1 MSAPLIDWDAI
12 LRRHSAELV
21 DAATRLFSVGGP
33 FRVSAED
40 MAAGTSRPVAEAE
53 ALLNELS
60 PPLEKEL
67 VLACPKCRTELTD
80 DEPSLD
86 VCPDC
91 RQPFADNGGVL
102 QLSGF
107 VYRAPRSR
115 DVIWALALHGMNTR
129 GAWQEEFNWR
139 VSTAYGRSVPVAI
152 YKYGL
157 VRPGAIW
164 RPSLRAKVEDV
175 VSKIEEL
182 RGETSRSGF
191 SGPPDVIAHS
201 LGTWLIG
208 HALQWYPSLRI
219 GRLILTGSIL
229 RPDFDWA
236 RILDRGQVE
245 AVLNH
250 YGSEDFWARI
260 AHFAIPDSGPSGR
273 RGFNS
278 GTDLTQVCAQGF
290 GHSDFFSQKNLRRV
304 FEEVWCPFLTSQ
316 IDIQISAA
324 AKTSAWR
331 PAPWIL
337 RATILPLILLTV
349 YWAII
354 GALVGACFLGVYD
367 VVRWLLRP

>member
-1 MSAPLIDWDAI
+1 MSVPHIDWDAL
-12 LRRHSAELV
+12 LRKHSAELV

-40 MAAGTSRPVAEAE
+40 MAAGTSRPVAEAQ
-53 ALLNELS
+53 ALLNELC

-67 VLACPKCRTELTD
+67 VLACPNCRTELTD

-102 QLSGF
+102 QSQGF

-115 DVIWALALHGMNTR
+115 DVIWVLALHGMNTR

-139 VSTAYGRSVPVAI
+139 VSTAYSRSVPVAI

-157 VRPGAIW
+157 VRPGAVW
-164 RPSLRAKVEDV
+164 RPSLRAKVEEV

-182 RGETSRSGF
+182 RGDTSQSGF

-208 HALQWYPSLRI
+208 HALLWYPSLRI

-236 RILDRGQVE
+236 RILAGGQVE

-250 YGSEDFWARI
+250 FGSEDFWARI

-273 RGFNS
+273 RGFNA
-278 GTDLTQVCAQGF
+278 GNDVTQVCAQGF
-290 GHSDFFSQKNLRRV
+290 GHSDFFLQKNLGTV
-304 FEEVWCPFLTSQ
+304 FENVWRPFLTSQ
-316 IDIQISAA
+316 LVVEISASA
-324 AKTSAWR
+324 GPSAWAS
-331 PAPWIL
+331 APWIL
-337 RATILPLILLTV
+337 RATILPLLLLTV
-349 YWAII
+349 YWAIV
-354 GALVGACFLGVYD
+354 GALVAACLLGLYDGAH
-367 VVRWLLRP
+367 WLLRS